1 MADDVLALLGEPAV
15 SAGAAV
21 LAALAAATAAVILPL
36 GLSAIRRR
44 LDAIEAAQAETAAY
58 LAGEIQRLTRLLAQQ
73 RAALFKQAVRRPAL
87 HESQRPEA
95 AKRPGVMDGI
105 HQPLRKTVH

>member
-15 SAGAAV
+15 SAGAAI
-21 LAALAAATAAVILPL
+21 LAAFAAATAAMVLPL
-36 GLSAIRRR
+36 ALTAIRRR

-58 LAGEIQRLTRLLAQQ
+58 LAGEIQRLARMLAQQ
-73 RAALFKQAVRRPAL
+73 RAAQIKQAVRRPAL
-87 HESQRPEA
+87 HETQRPEA
-95 AKRPGVMDGI
+95 AKRPAGADAI